1 MEFRVSLTPPP
12 SHHHRGER
20 LIRNFGARVPR
31 GNVLF
36 GFPRATIS
44 FPPMQACQRRTI
56 GGGGGS
62 GGGDGDRGVVRSAPV
77 APTAPCVPLPP
88 LRHAALSDHP
98 THPLRMGLIP
108 FSVRRDCTARGR
120 YWGAYGSARGC
131 TTHSLPPLS
140 VYPFPLPFAYLPFY
154 RSYVRIPSVSAF
166 PVPSAQALHRPR
178 SLFLF
183 SITRPPLIL
192 ILRSEYGEIRGAR
205 FTDQGDLRN
214 SAVEEL
220 PISDMRANAYTLASR
235 DLCVCMRDNSTV

>member
-1 MEFRVSLTPPP
+1 MRFSKERGREEARKRGSKEELAHVAGKARWSSARSLTP
-12 SHHHRGER
+12 HHHRGER

-56 GGGGGS
+56 GGGGS
-62 GGGDGDRGVVRSAPV
+62 GGGDGDRGWYARLRLH
-77 APTAPCVPLPP
+77 PLPLASP
-88 LRHAALSDHP
+88 CLLFVVPHYP
-98 THPLRMGLIP
+98 THSLRMGLIP
-108 FSVRRDCTARGR
+108 FSVCRDCTARGR
-120 YWGAYGSARGC
+120 YWGAYRSARGC

-140 VYPFPLPFAYLPFY
+140 IYPFPLLFAYLPFC

-183 SITRPPLIL
+183 RIIRSPSILPSMERLEAHAL
-192 ILRSEYGEIRGAR
+192 WIRV
-205 FTDQGDLRN
+205 T
-214 SAVEEL
+214 
-220 PISDMRANAYTLASR
+220 
-235 DLCVCMRDNSTV
+235 